1 MCKKAGQKLNAL
13 ARISSIMNMEKR
25 RVIMKSFIVSQ
36 FGYCPLIWMFHSRS
50 LNNKINFLHE
60 RALRITYDDKNLTF
74 EELLKKDKS
83 VSIHHRN
90 LQILAIEMFKVYNH
104 DAPSIL
110 NDIFIRRTPVYNLRD
125 DRYFESRKVRSVYHG
140 TESLSFLGP
149 KIWDLVPCELKRAES
164 LDIFKAKIKQ
174 FTFSECPC
182 RLCKTFVPNLGFI

>member
-1 MCKKAGQKLNAL
+1 
-13 ARISSIMNMEKR
+13 MNMEKR